1 MVIVGAALFA
11 AFIAFLTNAL
21 LSSGDAGSHET
32 PLLIWQL
39 IVALAGLLPAG
50 AVVRA
55 RFRRQDRLAFVWVVI
70 GMGVCLAWGVLNDAS
85 VHGWSHLAVF

>member
-11 AFIAFLTNAL
+11 AFIAFITNAL
-21 LSSGDAGSHET
+21 LSTGDAGSHKT
-32 PLLIWQL
+32 PLLIWH

-55 RFRRQDRLAFVWVVI
+55 LFRRKDRLAFVWVVI
-70 GMGVCLAWGVLNDAS
+70 GMGVYLAWGVLNDAS
-85 VHGWSHLAVF
+85 VHGWSNLAEF